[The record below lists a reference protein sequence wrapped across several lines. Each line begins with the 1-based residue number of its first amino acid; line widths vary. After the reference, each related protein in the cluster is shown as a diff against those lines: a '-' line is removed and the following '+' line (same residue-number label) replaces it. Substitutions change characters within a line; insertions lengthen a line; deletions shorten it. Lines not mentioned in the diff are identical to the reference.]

1 MHFPTALDMEDF
13 GGSFKEMYDSSDKAV
28 LLVRPQADRI
38 VDANQRACKALG
50 YKRNELLR
58 RHVSDIH
65 PEDMPR
71 LLSFSDSVL
80 RAGQGQTD
88 ELSCLTRT
96 GNRIAASITASRID
110 TGQGVCMLAVMHPRD
125 AGDLPPH
132 PRPLSL
138 PGAVATGVGTHRRAT
153 PAFSSLASE
162 ATDRFILD
170 CISDAVI
177 LLAPEGRIEF
187 VNRAAADLLDNISQR
202 LEHGDV
208 RSLLPPFAN
217 WLDAALVSPFP
228 ASSPPGGISSSGTTL
243 FARYHPRL
251 IDGKPLGGIIT
262 LHPAETDARHLAR
275 QPAQLAVQ
283 GLNFP
288 ADPESR
294 IIGNSP
300 AMRRVAEQIALV
312 SATDT
317 NVLITG
323 ETGTGKDLVARAIHR
338 ASRRAR
344 RPFVRVNCTALHREL
359 FESELFGHVRGAF
372 TGAVSD
378 RAGRFELADG
388 GTLFLDEIGDL
399 PLESQSKLLTA
410 IQERTFERVGEG
422 RPRGANV
429 RIVAATNMD
438 LARAVSTGTFRT
450 DLYYRLNVFPIR
462 LPSLRERREDIP
474 LIASHV
480 VASCSARLGR
490 PARDLN
496 REEVSRLTAYHW
508 PGNVRELQN
517 VIERAMIRA
526 VDGRPFHL
534 DPSDD
539 SGAQACAI
547 SLQVTGVLT
556 DDERRQRDRENIL
569 QALRSTD
576 GRVGGPD
583 GAAALLGVKPT
594 TLRSRIKA
602 LGIKSRTEI
611 DVVDPPPHNAQG

>member
-1 MHFPTALDMEDF
+1 MHSPTALDMEDF
-13 GGSFKEMYDSSDKAV
+13 GGSFKEICDRSDKAV
-28 LLVRPQADRI
+28 LVVRPQADRI
-38 VDANQRACKALG
+38 VDANERACRALG
-50 YKRNELLR
+50 YKRNELLQ

-71 LLSFSDSVL
+71 LLSFSDAVL
-80 RAGQGQTD
+80 RAGKGQTD

-96 GNRIAASITASRID
+96 GNRIGASITASRID
-110 TGQGVCMLAVMHPRD
+110 TRQGVCMLAVVHPHD
-125 AGDLPPH
+125 AGDLPPD
-132 PRPLSL
+132 PLQFPL
-138 PGAVATGVGTHRRAT
+138 PGAVAAGVGMRRQAT
-153 PAFSSLASE
+153 PAFSSRASE

-187 VNRAAADLLDNISQR
+187 VNRRVAEFLGGMSQR
-202 LEHGDV
+202 LEQDDV

-217 WLDAALVSPFP
+217 WLDAALASPFP
-228 ASSPPGGISSSGTTL
+228 ASSPPGRISASGTTL
-243 FARYHPRL
+243 VARYHPRL
-251 IDGKPLGGIIT
+251 INGKPLGGVIT

-275 QPAQLAVQ
+275 DAGHLVVE
-283 GLNFP
+283 GLHYP
-288 ADPESR
+288 ADAESG

-312 SATDT
+312 SATET

-338 ASRRAR
+338 TSRRAR
-344 RPFVRVNCTALHREL
+344 RPFVRVNCTALHKEL

-378 RAGRFELADG
+378 RTGRFELADG

-410 IQERTFERVGEG
+410 IQERIFERVGEG
-422 RPRGANV
+422 RPRRANV
-429 RIVAATNMD
+429 RIVAATNKD
-438 LARAVSTGTFRT
+438 LTRALSTGTFRT

-474 LIASHV
+474 LIASQV
-480 VASCSARLGR
+480 LASCSARLGR

-496 REEVSRLTAYHW
+496 REEVFRLTAYHW

-526 VDGRPFHL
+526 VDDRPFHL
-534 DPSDD
+534 DLSDHP
-539 SGAQACAI
+539 GAQACSI
-547 SLQVTGVLT
+547 SPQVTSVLT
-556 DDERRQRDRENIL
+556 DDERRRRDRENIL

-602 LGIKSRTEI
+602 LGIRTRIEI
-611 DVVDPPPHNAQG
+611 DVAPPPHNAQG

>member
-13 GGSFKEMYDSSDKAV
+13 RGSFKEICDRTNKAV
-28 LLVRPQADRI
+28 LVVRPQADRI
-38 VDANQRACKALG
+38 VDANERACKALG
-50 YKRNELLR
+50 YKHNELLR
-58 RHVSDIH
+58 HHVSDIH

-71 LLSFSDSVL
+71 LLSFSESVL
-80 RAGQGQTD
+80 RAGKGQTD

-96 GNRIAASITASRID
+96 GNRIGASITASRID
-110 TGQGVCMLAVMHPRD
+110 SGQGVCMLAVVHPHD
-125 AGDLPPH
+125 AGKPPPH

-138 PGAVATGVGTHRRAT
+138 ADAVATGAGTHRRAT
-153 PAFSSLASE
+153 PAFSSQASE

-187 VNRAAADLLDNISQR
+187 VNHRAAELLGSIPQR
-202 LEHGDV
+202 LEQGDV
-208 RSLLPPFAN
+208 KSLLPPFAN
-217 WLDAALVSPFP
+217 WLDAVLLSPFQ
-228 ASSPPGGISSSGTTL
+228 ASSPPCRMSAGGTPVI
-243 FARYHPRL
+243 ARYHPRL
-251 IDGKPLGGIIT
+251 INGRPVGGIIT
-262 LHPAETDARHLAR
+262 LHPAGTDARPLAR
-275 QPAQLAVQ
+275 HATHLAVQ
-283 GLNFP
+283 ALHDP
-288 ADPESR
+288 ADPEIR

-300 AMRRVAEQIALV
+300 AMHRVAEQIALV
-312 SATDT
+312 SATET

-338 ASRRAR
+338 ASRRAQ
-344 RPFVRVNCTALHREL
+344 RPFLRVNCTALHREL

-372 TGAVSD
+372 TGAVSN
-378 RAGRFELADG
+378 RAGRFELAAG

-422 RPRGANV
+422 HPRRADV

-474 LIASHV
+474 VIASHV
-480 VASCSARLGR
+480 MASCSARLGC

-496 REEVSRLTAYHW
+496 TEEVSRLTAYHW

-526 VDGRPFHL
+526 SDGRPFHL
-534 DPSDD
+534 DLADD

-569 QALRSTD
+569 QALSSTN
-576 GRVGGPD
+576 GQVGGPD

-602 LGIKSRTEI
+602 LGIRTRTEI
-611 DVVDPPPHNAQG
+611 DVAPPPHNAQG